1 MPSTEMASDAK
12 KTERLK
18 AKKDA
23 LEACQSDWDLRNIK
37 RAAGQFPCGKCKSA
51 NTTYFQMQTRS
62 SDEPMTT

>member
-12 KTERLK
+12 KAERLK

-23 LEACQSDWDLRNIK
+23 LEACQSDWDLRNVQ
-37 RAAGQFPCGKCKSA
+37 RATGQFPCGKCKSG
-51 NTTYFQMQTRS
+51 NTTYFQLQTRS